1 LVPKKYYEVV
11 LVGGNMT
18 LQQLKYMITVA
29 ERGSITEAAKE
40 LYISQPSLS
49 GAIKEVEKESGITI
63 FSRCRA
69 GVALTKEGMEFLGY
83 ARQVVQ
89 QMELLESKY
98 IDKKPAKQRFCVSTQ
113 HYTFTTNAFVEL
125 IQHFGQERFEFILN
139 ETQTHQIVEDVRNR
153 FSDLG
158 ILYLCNSNK
167 NVLRKLFDEYN
178 LNFFELFTATPHIFI
193 GKDHPLAK
201 CASVR
206 LDDLKPYPRLSFV
219 QGTYESSN
227 YSEELFSN
235 EPAERSIKVSDR
247 AAIVNLMIGLD
258 GYTISSG
265 IFPKYL
271 QGDSIVSIPL
281 EEDEVMHI
289 GYILNKDKE
298 LSELGEIYVEALKQY
313 RT

>member
-1 LVPKKYYEVV
+1 
-11 LVGGNMT
+11 
-18 LQQLKYMITVA
+18 MIIIA

-40 LYISQPSLS
+40 LYISQPGLS
-49 GAIKEVEKESGITI
+49 GAVKEVEKEAGIAI
-63 FSRCRA
+63 FNRCRA

-83 ARQVVQ
+83 VRQVVQ
-89 QMELLESKY
+89 KMELLESKY

-113 HYTFTTNAFVEL
+113 HYTFTANAFVEL
-125 IQHFGQERFEFILN
+125 LQSFGQERFEFILN
-139 ETQTHQIVEDVRNR
+139 ETQTHQIIEDVRNR

-158 ILYLCNSNK
+158 ILYLCKNNE
-167 NVLRKLFDEYN
+167 NVLRKLFEEYS
-178 LNFFELFTATPHIFI
+178 LNFYELFTATPHIFI
-193 GKDHPLAK
+193 SKDHPLAK

-206 LDDLKPYPRLSFV
+206 LDDLKPYPRLGFV

-227 YSEELFSN
+227 FSEELFSN

-247 AAIVNLMIGLD
+247 AAIVNLMIGSE

-271 QGDSIVSIPL
+271 QGDAIVSIPL
-281 EEDEVMHI
+281 EEDEVMRI

-298 LSELGEIYVEALKQY
+298 LSELGEIYVEALRQY
-313 RT
+313 RK

>member
-1 LVPKKYYEVV
+1 
-11 LVGGNMT
+11 MT
-18 LQQLKYMITVA
+18 LQQLKYMIIVA

-49 GAIKEVEKESGITI
+49 GAIKEVEKEAGITI

-98 IDKKPAKQRFCVSTQ
+98 IDKKPAKQRFCVSAQ

-125 IQHFGQERFEFILN
+125 IQRFGQERFEFILN
-139 ETQTHQIVEDVRNR
+139 ETQTHQIVEDVRKR

-158 ILYLCNSNK
+158 ILYLCNSNE

-193 GKDHPLAK
+193 AKNHPLAK
-201 CASVR
+201 CTSVK
-206 LDDLKPYPRLSFV
+206 LNDLKPYPRLSFV

-265 IFPKYL
+265 IFPRYL

-289 GYILNKDKE
+289 GYILNKDQE
-298 LSELGEIYVEALKQY
+298 LSELGAIYVEALKQY

>member
-1 LVPKKYYEVV
+1 MMKKSI
-11 LVGGNMT
+11 LQCWIGGYMT
-18 LQQLKYMITVA
+18 LQQLKYMIIVA

-158 ILYLCNSNK
+158 ILYLCNSNE
-167 NVLRKLFDEYN
+167 NVLRKLFEEYN